1 MYLTASM
8 DSVQISLPTFWK
20 RNGNLPQPS
29 PGILGSFKIQ
39 SAKGNTIAV
48 VRARSGQDGGGE
60 SVELD
65 QLMRKQ
71 K

>member
-1 MYLTASM
+1 MET
-8 DSVQISLPTFWK
+8 
-20 RNGNLPQPS
+20 LPQPPS
-29 PGILGSFKIQ
+29 TLPGILGSFKIQ

-48 VRARSGQDGGGE
+48 VRARSGQDGGPE

>member
-1 MYLTASM
+1 M
-8 DSVQISLPTFWK
+8 VPTFWQ
-20 RNGNLPQPS
+20 RNGSSSLNPHQPL

-48 VRARSGQDGGGE
+48 VRARSGQDGGPE